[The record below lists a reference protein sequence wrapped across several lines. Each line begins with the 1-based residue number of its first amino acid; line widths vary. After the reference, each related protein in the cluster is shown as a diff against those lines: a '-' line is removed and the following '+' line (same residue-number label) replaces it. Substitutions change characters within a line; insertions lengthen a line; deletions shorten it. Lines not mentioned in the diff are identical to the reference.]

1 MNLCSHAALIG
12 TLLLALAAP
21 QTAAAQAA
29 SEPSATRP
37 QPSTPLPARKIV
49 APPSMA
55 AATRVNVAAVT
66 RDLQPV
72 GLALG
77 EIRMLPIQGKVRRI
91 AVGNGA
97 FVSATTV
104 DANLMLIGEQ
114 VGTTMLMV
122 WSEGNVYQF
131 QVRVLPS
138 DFAATR
144 RIVDNVLK
152 GTSGVTVEEVDSKLV
167 ISGVVHRAILDRL
180 AVAVKDV
187 AGVILNVRADEGSP
201 LVRSVLFRLHFVEV
215 NKSLLEKIGV
225 QWSKEANGPTF
236 ATQGIAVNEGIYRN
250 IPQAKEGDNLLSP
263 VPPFVTRNGRTSGV
277 FLGLATSIASRINLG
292 VSQGDARILAS
303 PELTAK
309 SGGKARLQVGGEI
322 PIPLAGAF
330 GTQTV
335 EFKPYGI
342 IFSIEPVIDGGD
354 IITAKLST
362 ELSQIDPA
370 VTVAGIPGFLTRST
384 STEISVR
391 PGEMIALSGLVN
403 SELSNAIDKVPGIGN
418 LPIFGRLF
426 RSDDFRNKRSD
437 LVVLLEP
444 EIITVGGGMADQLR
458 QRGVENTREFE
469 KKIELLKTP
478 ASPAAPAS
486 PGAPEPSAR

>member
-1 MNLCSHAALIG
+1 MNHCSHAALVG
-12 TLLLALAAP
+12 TLFLALAAP

-29 SEPSATRP
+29 SEPSAARP
-37 QPSTPLPARKIV
+37 RPSAAVPARKNATLPNV
-49 APPSMA
+49 APVM
-55 AATRVNVAAVT
+55 
-66 RDLQPV
+66 RDMQPV

-91 AVGNGA
+91 AVGNGS

-104 DANLMLIGEQ
+104 DSNLMLIGEQ

-122 WSEGNVYQF
+122 WSEGNVYSF

-152 GTSGVTVEEVDSKLV
+152 GAGGVTVEEVDSKLV

-180 AVAVKDV
+180 LVTVKDV
-187 AGVILNVRADEGSP
+187 PGVVLNVRADEGSP

-225 QWSKEANGPTF
+225 QWSKEANGPAF
-236 ATQGIAVNEGIYRN
+236 AAQGIAIREGIYRN
-250 IPQAKEGDNLLSP
+250 IPPAKEGENLLSP
-263 VPPFVTRNGRTSGV
+263 VPPFVTQNGRTSGI

-342 IFSIEPVIDGGD
+342 IFSIEPVIDGSD

-418 LPIFGRLF
+418 IPIFGRLF

-444 EIITVGGGMADQLR
+444 EIITLGEGMAGQVR
-458 QRGVENTREFE
+458 QRGVDNTREFE
-469 KKIELLKTP
+469 KKVEQLGAP
-478 ASPAAPAS
+478 AASPAAPDSS
-486 PGAPEPSAR
+486 PR